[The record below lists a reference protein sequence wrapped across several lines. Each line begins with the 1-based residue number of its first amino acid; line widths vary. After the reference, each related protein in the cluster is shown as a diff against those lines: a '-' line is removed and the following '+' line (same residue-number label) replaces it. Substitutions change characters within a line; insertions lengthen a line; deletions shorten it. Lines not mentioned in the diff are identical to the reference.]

1 MKRTAWSGPCSS
13 WFKGGKIEG
22 TAATYPGRRIH
33 FLRLLENPRYE
44 DYGYVYEDE
53 NDIFEYMGSGF
64 HVGEK
69 DGSDITWYL
78 GSMNGD
84 FDEERLKEEMSGLKG
99 RQLNP

>member
-1 MKRTAWSGPCSS
+1 
-13 WFKGGKIEG
+13 
-22 TAATYPGRRIH
+22 
-33 FLRLLENPRYE
+33 
-44 DYGYVYEDE
+44 VYEDE